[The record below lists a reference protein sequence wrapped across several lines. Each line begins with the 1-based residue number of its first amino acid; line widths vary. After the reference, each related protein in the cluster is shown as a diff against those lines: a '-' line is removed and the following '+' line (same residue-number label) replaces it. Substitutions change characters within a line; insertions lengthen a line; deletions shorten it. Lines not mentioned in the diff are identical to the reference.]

1 MRTENIEATFIMQTL
16 DKPNFNGVIYSKD
29 VVEKYLQECK
39 NASIEIPND
48 ESEFLPGGVRQEVE
62 LIYDKNG
69 MHIKGVGI
77 VGTEKKTEIKDNNH
91 CWIYKG

>member
-1 MRTENIEATFIMQTL
+1 MRAENIEETFIIQTLL
-16 DKPNFNGVIYSKD
+16 DKPNLNGVIYSKD
-29 VVEKYLQECK
+29 LVEKYLLECK

-48 ESEFLPGGVRQEVE
+48 KSEFLPDGVRQEVE

-77 VGTEKKTEIKDNNH
+77 VGTEKN
-91 CWIYKG
+91 